1 MNAQSFGAGYFITR
15 FPKKFKVKTPHMN
28 AAVEGTEFMV
38 ELSPDAT
45 KLTVIEGKV
54 SSESVATRDTQMV
67 TAGQSLASGATGPG
81 AITTVIKP
89 QDAVQWVLRYPPISD
104 GPNASTRAEELL
116 RAGVWMKHWPRS
128 MQYFAANPTTA
139 MHLRCGPSSRSQR
152 TTRRVRSSLR
162 AKRRR

>member
-1 MNAQSFGAGYFITR
+1 
-15 FPKKFKVKTPHMN
+15 MN

-38 ELSPDAT
+38 ELSRDAT

-89 QDAVQWVLRYPPISD
+89 QDAVQWVLRYPPLSD
-104 GPNASTRAEELL
+104 VQEARGIPKGVECSSQIASDQATCQAIRAEVLL
-116 RAGVWMKHWPRS
+116 RAGSIDEALSAVDVAVDGFR
-128 MQYFAANPTTA
+128 Q
-139 MHLRCGPSSRSQR
+139 
-152 TTRRVRSSLR
+152 
-162 AKRRR
+162 